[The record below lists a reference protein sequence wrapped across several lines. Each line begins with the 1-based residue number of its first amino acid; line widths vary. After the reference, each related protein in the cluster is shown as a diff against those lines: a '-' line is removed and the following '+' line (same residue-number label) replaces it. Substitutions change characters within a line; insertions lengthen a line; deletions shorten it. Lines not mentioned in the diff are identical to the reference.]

1 MKITKEAQAQARR
14 LMRLCMGP
22 DGRLQEDTVRRVAT
36 SLCTEKPRNYLAI
49 LKALTELVRL
59 EVARHT
65 ATITTAVPVVAA
77 EKAAIQA
84 KLDARHLGLHYE
96 WVTDPSLI
104 AGMTVRVGDNV
115 TDASV
120 RSRIQRLEKLL
131 SC

>member
-22 DGRLQEDTVRRVAT
+22 DGQLQEEHVRRVA
-36 SLCTEKPRNYLAI
+36 SALCTEKPRNYLAI
-49 LKALTELVRL
+49 LKSFTDMVRL

-65 ATITTAVPVVAA
+65 ATVTTARPVEKA
-77 EKAAIQA
+77 EKAAIRA
-84 KLDARHLGLHYE
+84 KLDARHPGLHYE
-96 WVTDPSLI
+96 WLTDPSLI

-120 RSRIQRLEKLL
+120 RSRIERLAKLI
-131 SC
+131 S

>member
-14 LMRLCMGP
+14 LMRLCIGP
-22 DGRLQEDTVRRVAT
+22 DGLLQEDVVRRVAST
-36 SLCTEKPRNYLAI
+36 LSTEKPRNYLAI
-49 LKALTELVRL
+49 LHALTDLVRL

-65 ATITTAVPVVAA
+65 ATVTTARPVLDT
-77 EKAAIQA
+77 EKTAIQA
-84 KLDARHLGLHYE
+84 KLDARHPGLNYE

-120 RSRIQRLEKLL
+120 RSRIERLSKLI
-131 SC
+131 S